1 MVAFG
6 PTVVPAPMTAAGS
19 TLAVGWIDDAVA
31 LERHHQRGFG
41 DHLIVDQRLAGD
53 AGDRAALGDQPH
65 RQADPV
71 AGHDLA
77 AELDA
82 VDAAQR
88 GPRLERLAVAVEQQD
103 RRGLGQRL
111 EHQHARHHRLARE
124 MALEEVFADRHAL
137 HRLERAAA
145 LVRDDGVHEGHRVA
159 IGQPVERERG
169 DGGHWDA
176 RTGGEGCAERR
187 PAGTGARPGGPRE
200 RGPPGCEGYFFGVA
214 AAAAASSFLMM
225 SVVMSRP
232 GSAQTTPESML
243 LKTMCRPLAADTSES
258 TGRSLRWNSSCSS
271 FCRSSTAFWASWVA
285 RWRSVCSRSTSF
297 CCVRPDRLAQHRGA
311 GLEPL
316 AGLLE
321 LRVARDE
328 VLFLLLA
335 ERRQTLGRG
344 LALGRLRGDALDVHV
359 GDLGAFRE
367 RTRRRR
373 SGGGLAA
380 AGGVCAAGAPAAG
393 AGLGAAGV

>member
-1 MVAFG
+1 MNTLRSPMRRHAAAADGAAMDGDELAEHVLLADDEPRRLARVLQVLRPQADRGQREHLVVVAELG
-6 PTVVPAPMTAAGS
+6 VAVDHRRRADLAAPPDPDVRPDGGVRADRRAG
-19 TLAVGWIDDAVA
+19 ADDRGRVDVGGRVDRDAVA
-31 LERHHQRGFG
+31 LERHHQRGLG

-53 AGDRAALGDQPH
+53 PGDRSALGDQPH

-124 MALEEVFADRHAL
+124 MALEEVLADRHAL

-187 PAGTGARPGGPRE
+187 PAGTGGDRADRATRTARAKAATSSARP
-200 RGPPGCEGYFFGVA
+200 
-214 AAAAASSFLMM
+214 
-225 SVVMSRP
+225 
-232 GSAQTTPESML
+232 
-243 LKTMCRPLAADTSES
+243 
-258 TGRSLRWNSSCSS
+258 
-271 FCRSSTAFWASWVA
+271 
-285 RWRSVCSRSTSF
+285 
-297 CCVRPDRLAQHRGA
+297 
-311 GLEPL
+311 
-316 AGLLE
+316 
-321 LRVARDE
+321 
-328 VLFLLLA
+328 
-335 ERRQTLGRG
+335 
-344 LALGRLRGDALDVHV
+344 
-359 GDLGAFRE
+359 
-367 RTRRRR
+367 RRRR
-373 SGGGLAA
+373 
-380 AGGVCAAGAPAAG
+380 PAS
-393 AGLGAAGV
+393 